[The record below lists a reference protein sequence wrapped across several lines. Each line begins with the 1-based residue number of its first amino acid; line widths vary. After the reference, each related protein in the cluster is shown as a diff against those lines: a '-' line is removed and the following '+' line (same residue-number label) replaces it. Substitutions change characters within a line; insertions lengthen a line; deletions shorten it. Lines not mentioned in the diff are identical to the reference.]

1 MSAARA
7 QPGRL
12 LVGAPLFILF
22 ALFSAGCDRKDPAR
36 PAQAVPV
43 VVAKVVQKD
52 IPVQLRANGNVQAF
66 STVSVRTQVT
76 GELTE
81 VHFREGEDVKKG
93 QLLFTLD
100 RRPLEAELQRE
111 QATLARDQAQAENA
125 RAQAQRADALMK
137 EGVMAGEQAEQI
149 RANAAALEAAVR
161 ADQAAVENARVQ
173 LLYTLIYS
181 PIDGR
186 TGNLIVHR
194 GNVVKANDNPPL
206 VVINQLTPIYV
217 EFAVPEQHLG
227 EIKRPMTGGK
237 LRVKAVIPAEEGRP
251 AEGVLSFVDNNV
263 DTSTGTIKLKAT
275 FPNSDKRL
283 WPGQYVSVVLTLAT
297 RPDAV
302 VVPSQ
307 AVQTSQEGQFVY
319 VVGPDHTA
327 EARSVKTSD
336 SSGSETVIEQ
346 GLKPGELVVTDG
358 QVRLF
363 PGAKVEFKN
372 APTASQTS
380 PGTSS

>member
-7 QPGRL
+7 QLGRL
-12 LVGAPLFILF
+12 LLGAPLFILC
-22 ALFSAGCDRKDPAR
+22 ALFSAGCDRKDPAK
-36 PAQAVPV
+36 PGMQAVPV
-43 VVAKVVQKD
+43 VVARVLQKD
-52 IPVQLRANGNVQAF
+52 VPVELRANGNVQAF

-76 GELTE
+76 GELTD
-81 VHFREGEDVKKG
+81 VHFREGQDVNQG

-100 RRPLEAELQRE
+100 RRPLQAELQRE

-125 RAQAQRADALMK
+125 RAQARRAEALRK
-137 EGVMAGEQAEQI
+137 EGVVASEQAEQI
-149 RANAAALEAAVR
+149 QANARALEAAVR

-173 LLYTLIYS
+173 LQYTLIYS
-181 PIDGR
+181 PIEGR

-194 GNVVKANDNPPL
+194 GNLVKANDNPPL

-217 EFAVPEQHLG
+217 EFAVPEQYLA
-227 EIKRPMTGGK
+227 EIKQPMTGGK

-251 AEGVLSFVDNNV
+251 AQGVLSFIDNNV
-263 DTSTGTIKLKAT
+263 DASTGTIKLKAT
-275 FPNSDKRL
+275 FPNSEKRL

-297 RPDAV
+297 RPGAV

-319 VVGPDHTA
+319 VVRDHTA
-327 EARSVKTSD
+327 ETRSVKTSD

-372 APTASQTS
+372 APPASQTS